1 MPGAGD
7 ALVSRL
13 IVAFGTQRDR
23 YQSAYEM
30 QCYSGIA
37 PVMEASGNSQWV
49 HFRFICPK
57 FLRQT
62 FHEFAGCSIQ
72 QSEWARAYYDHLRK
86 DKKNRTMWRS
96 APWPSNGCASS
107 IAAGRTANPM
117 TRRSICSP
125 CAGVARCL
133 RESWNRPPASGG
145 SRWPA
150 SKKYLKIMLDG
161 LAQKTPLL
169 QRSMQFARARSNH
182 VW

>member
-7 ALVSRL
+7 ALVPRL

-72 QSEWARAYYDHLRK
+72 QSEWARAYY
-86 DKKNRTMWRS
+86 
-96 APWPSNGCASS
+96 
-107 IAAGRTANPM
+107 GRTVGAPA
-117 TRRSICSP
+117 T
-125 CAGVARCL
+125 
-133 RESWNRPPASGG
+133 NRPAPHRGVESTTVA
-145 SRWPA
+145 
-150 SKKYLKIMLDG
+150 
-161 LAQKTPLL
+161 
-169 QRSMQFARARSNH
+169 
-182 VW
+182 